1 MTGAPSLRTSSYESR
16 VFSEVQGWWSSMPQ
30 LFSFGR
36 EEEGSVKKESL
47 LGTSR

>member
-16 VFSEVQGWWSSMPQ
+16 VFSEVQAWWAFLPRS
-30 LFSFGR
+30 LILGR